1 MALLIQNREPK
12 TYVVLGMHRSG
23 TSFLS
28 GALIQA
34 GANMGDVL
42 ARDVNEDSCFQSL
55 NIRIP
60 NSAGGSWDCP
70 PSVGSIDAQRKKYS
84 KEIQETISKHKGDRW
99 GWKDPRT
106 SLTFD
111 LYEPYLTNDVYLYCC
126 FRRPEKVV
134 ESLTKRNGSGPDWRG
149 VTDEYNRRI
158 LDSIQRFVR
167 L

>member
-1 MALLIQNREPK
+1 MALLIQNHEPK

-34 GANMGDVL
+34 GANMGDTL
-42 ARDVNEDSCFQSL
+42 AKNVNEETCFQSL
-55 NIRIP
+55 NTRIL
-60 NSAGGSWDCP
+60 NSAGGSWDSP
-70 PSVGSIDAQRKKYS
+70 PSGGSIAAQGEKYS
-84 KEIQETISKHKGDRW
+84 KEILATITRHKGDRW

-111 LYEPYLTNDVYLYCC
+111 LYEPHLGGDVYLYCC

-134 ESLTKRNGSGPDWRG
+134 ESLTRRNGSGPDWRG

-158 LDSIQRFVR
+158 LASIQKFVR